1 MIKFS
6 VLFLCLSV
14 YLSVCLSFSLTIPS
28 VFFLSLFLSLP
39 LSLFLSPPSLSVCLS
54 IYLSP
59 LRFDGSETL
68 IRVLCLS
75 SHHYHYG
82 SIYVLLMGFSSSSS
96 RIFGMFYPLVL
107 QSSALHA
114 LSVCVIYFVFRNSEV
129 GYVQGGKYLIV
140 SCTEYFPSPGHI

>member
-14 YLSVCLSFSLTIPS
+14 YLSVCLSFSLTTPS
-28 VFFLSLFLSLP
+28 VFFLALSLSLP

-54 IYLSP
+54 VYLSP

-75 SHHYHYG
+75 SNHYHYG
-82 SIYVLLMGFSSSSS
+82 SIYVLLMGFPPH
-96 RIFGMFYPLVL
+96 PLGYLVCFTRSYCKAQL
-107 QSSALHA
+107 CA
-114 LSVCVIYFVFRNSEV
+114 LSLFASFILFFATVRYAT
-129 GYVQGGKYLIV
+129 YKAV
-140 SCTEYFPSPGHI
+140 ST